1 MEDLLENEAC
11 MLGSG
16 FRALS
21 PASAEGTASER
32 PAGERILAAARDLF
46 CRDGIHATGIDRIL
60 AAAGASKMAL
70 YARFGSKDALVQEV
84 LLREGAAWREA
95 FFAELEQAGPDPMAQ
110 LLAVVPALGA
120 WFGCGRFYGCSFM
133 NAAAEHSKG
142 EPQLRAMAV
151 EHHRLIR
158 ERITAIAEA
167 AGVATPAKVAR
178 QIMLL
183 MDGVI
188 ASLMVAGD
196 PGVLEVAGE
205 NLRGIVRQA

>member
-1 MEDLLENEAC
+1 MEFSHENEAC
-11 MLGSG
+11 VLGAS

-21 PASAEGTASER
+21 PASADGTVSER
-32 PAGERILAAARDLF
+32 PAGERILAAARELF

-95 FFAELEQAGPDPMAQ
+95 FFAELAQAGPDPMTQ

-120 WFGCGRFYGCSFM
+120 WFDSGRFYGCSFM

-142 EPQLRAMAV
+142 EPHLRALAV

-158 ERITAIAEA
+158 ERLTAIAQA
-167 AGVATPAKVAR
+167 AGVPAPAKVAR

-183 MDGVI
+183 LDGVI

-196 PGVLEVAGE
+196 PSVLEVAGD
-205 NLRGIVRQA
+205 NLRGIVGRG